1 MAKTVRVKWLEKLQ
15 FVGID
20 ATKHSVV
27 MSAPDEENGIG
38 MSPGQLLL
46 VSLGGCTAYDVVNI
60 LTKKRQRLTGLEVEV
75 TGEQNPDPPWAYT
88 HIHLTYR
95 LRGHGL
101 DEKAIRD
108 AIELSKNKYCSVGA
122 TLAAGTEITY
132 NYVIE
137 EDER

>member
-1 MAKTVRVKWLEKLQ
+1 MGKTVTVKWLEKLQ

-38 MSPGQLLL
+38 MSPSQLLL
-46 VSLGGCTAYDVVNI
+46 VALGGCTAYDVVNI
-60 LTKKRQRLTGLEVEV
+60 LTKKRQRLTGLEIAV

-88 HIHLTYR
+88 HIHLHYR
-95 LRGHGL
+95 LRGRGL
-101 DEKAIRD
+101 SEPAVRD

-122 TLAAGTEITY
+122 TLSAAAQITY
-132 NYVIE
+132 EYTIE
-137 EDER
+137 EET